1 MPPLDPDDPIVRMAT
16 LGRIVEDFMAGPIG
30 VHLQERASQEE
41 YEALEKLKTVDPE
54 DPALIRKYQNK
65 ALIAGK
71 VMEWIQDAIH
81 QGQMCL
87 DKLKEDIDGN

>member
-1 MPPLDPDDPIVRMAT
+1 MLDPDDPLVRMAT

-30 VHLQERASQEE
+30 TLLQEKATAEE
-41 YEALEKLKTVDPE
+41 YEALEKLRTVDPE
-54 DPALIRKYQNK
+54 DPAMIRKYQNQ
-65 ALIAGK
+65 ALVAGK
-71 VMEWIQDAIH
+71 VMEWLQDTIH